1 MKIESPRFGTL
12 EVDPAKIIEFPRGLP
27 GFEDCKRYTLLEP
40 QSEEAKYFILQS
52 LDDPA
57 LAFHVA
63 DPGLFGFTYEI
74 ALSDEDAA
82 EIQLTDPA
90 EAAVAVILSKPH
102 DNARIS
108 ANLHAPLIIN
118 MASRRGLQHVFAQL
132 DYAVTLKGSK

>member
-12 EVDPAKIIEFPRGLP
+12 EVDPSSIIEFPRGLL

-52 LDDPA
+52 IDDPA

-63 DPGLFGFTYEI
+63 DPSLFGFTYEI
-74 ALSDEDAA
+74 SLSDEETA
-82 EIQLTDPA
+82 EIGLKDPS

-102 DNARIS
+102 ETSRIS
-108 ANLHAPLIIN
+108 ANLQAPLIIN
-118 MASRRGLQHVFAQL
+118 HASRRGLQHVFARL
-132 DYAVTLKGSK
+132 DYAVTLKAGS